1 MINLMQ
7 LLQMGPMINQ
17 FMQNPMQ
24 ALISRGINIPPEYM
38 NSPEAAA
45 KYLVQNSGMNQNQIN
60 QIMDL
65 AGQYQNR
72 MNQGGVWNPSG
83 GIQNGNNTGWG
94 FRR

>member
-45 KYLVQNSGMNQNQIN
+45 KYLMSNSNMSQDQIN
-60 QIMDL
+60 QIMNL
-65 AGQYQNR
+65 ASQYQQ
-72 MNQGGVWNPSG
+72 NQIGNTGP
-83 GIQNGNNTGWG
+83 IRNGN

>member
-1 MINLMQ
+1 MRMVWRS
-7 LLQMGPMINQ
+7 
-17 FMQNPMQ
+17 
-24 ALISRGINIPPEYM
+24 ASVRINIPPEYT

-45 KYLVQNSGMNQNQIN
+45 KYLMQNSGMNQNQIN

-72 MNQGGVWNPSG
+72 MSQGGVQNTSG
-83 GIQNGNNTGWG
+83 GIQNGNNGGWG